1 MTEPARGEPGKRAAV
16 SHARRPQA
24 RKPPGGLAEL
34 LARVREYNPQ
44 ADTALIARAYDL
56 SAAAHAGQKR
66 LTGEDF
72 VNHPLSVAMLL
83 AELEMDEATLAAA
96 LLQEIRGQ
104 FGDEIAT
111 LVDGVTKLRRIQF
124 NSRREHQ
131 AESLRRMLLAM
142 ARDLR
147 VILIKLADR
156 LHNLR
161 TLRPLPAERRREV
174 ALETLQV
181 FAPIA
186 HRLGIWR
193 YKWQLEDLA
202 FRHLEPERYREIV
215 RAVSRSREERESTIR
230 RVIEQLRE
238 RLEAMGISAQ
248 IEGRPKHF
256 QSIHRKMQSQGVD
269 FDQILD
275 LEALRVIVNT
285 EPECYTALGVV
296 HSLWL
301 PLPDMFTDYIAKPKS
316 NQYQSLHTKVIG
328 PHGGPME
335 VQIRTWAMHR
345 RAEYGV
351 AAHWRYK
358 EGGAGDEASESKFAW
373 LRQLLDLHGDL
384 RDPGEW
390 LDSLKLDLFKDQV
403 FVFTPKGD
411 VIDLPAGSTP
421 VDFAYRIH
429 TQVGHHCVG
438 ARVNGRMV
446 PLNYVFR
453 NGDVAD
459 IITSSR
465 PSARPSLDWL
475 SFAVTSQAKSRIK
488 AWYRREQ
495 REESIVRGREKL
507 EEECQ
512 RVGADPSEVLREEP
526 LRELAEQLTYASVE
540 DLCAAVGYGDV
551 AAESVVRRLRG
562 EPSKPR
568 AKRDRPGQG
577 QGALH
582 LGISAAGVD
591 DVLFRLSRC
600 CTPLPGDPVVGFVT
614 RGAGVTVHRK
624 DCPNVRYHSRREPE
638 RLMAL
643 EWSLGTAPYY
653 AVTLQVDALDR
664 VGLLNDITAIISGMS
679 TNIVQARVRTGGK
692 PKLARFEFTLE
703 IRDLD
708 HLQALLDRIRALSDV
723 LRAERARRS

>member
-1 MTEPARGEPGKRAAV
+1 VAQAA
-16 SHARRPQA
+16 A
-24 RKPPGGLAEL
+24 GGLAEL
-34 LARVREYNPQ
+34 LSRVREYNPQ
-44 ADTALIARAYDL
+44 ADTALITRAYEF
-56 SAAAHAGQKR
+56 SAAAHAGQRR

-72 VNHPLSVAMLL
+72 VNHPLTVAALL
-83 AELEMDEATLAAA
+83 TELEMDEATLAAA
-96 LLQEIRGQ
+96 LLHDVAEDTAHTLEEIREQ
-104 FGDEIAT
+104 FGEEIAS
-111 LVDGVTKLRRIQF
+111 LVDGVTELRRIHF

-161 TLRPLPAERRREV
+161 TLGPLPAERRKEV

-202 FRHLEPERYREIV
+202 FRHVEPKKYREIV
-215 RAVSRSREERESTIR
+215 QAVARTREERESTIGG
-230 RVIEQLRE
+230 VIEQLRG
-238 RLEAMGISAQ
+238 RLEGMGISAQ

-256 QSIHRKMQSQGVD
+256 HSIYRKMQAQGVD
-269 FDQILD
+269 FDQIFD

-358 EGGAGDEASESKFAW
+358 EGRVGDEASDSKFAW

-390 LDSLKLDLFKDQV
+390 LESLKLDLFKDQV

-429 TQVGHHCVG
+429 TQVGHRCAG

-446 PLNYVFR
+446 PLTYVFR
-453 NGDVAD
+453 NGDVAE

-475 SFAVTSQAKSRIK
+475 AFAVTSQAKSRIK

-495 REESIVRGREKL
+495 REESIARGRERL

-512 RVGADPSEVLREEP
+512 RVGVDPSEVLREEP
-526 LRELAEQLTYASVE
+526 LRELGERLAYTSVE
-540 DLCAAVGYGDV
+540 DLYAAVGYGDV
-551 AAESVVRRLRG
+551 AAESLVRRLRG
-562 EPSKPR
+562 EPAKPK
-568 AKRDRPGQG
+568 AKRERPDRG

-582 LGISAAGVD
+582 LGISAAGVN

-643 EWSLGTAPYY
+643 EWTLGTAPYY
-653 AVTLQVDALDR
+653 AVTVQVDALDR

-679 TNIVQARVRTGGK
+679 TNIVQARARTGGK
-692 PKLARFEFTLE
+692 PKLARFEFTVE
-703 IRDLD
+703 IRDLN
-708 HLQALLDRIRALSDV
+708 HLQALLDRIGALSDV

>member
-1 MTEPARGEPGKRAAV
+1 V
-16 SHARRPQA
+16 
-24 RKPPGGLAEL
+24 LA
-34 LARVREYNPQ
+34 YDPQ
-44 ADTALIARAYDL
+44 ADTALISRAYEF
-56 SAAAHAGQKR
+56 SASAHADQRR

-72 VNHPLSVAMLL
+72 VQHPLSVAMLL

-96 LLQEIRGQ
+96 LLHDVAEDTAHTLDEIREQ
-104 FGDEIAT
+104 FGEEIAS
-111 LVDGVTKLRRIQF
+111 LVDGVTKLRRIHF

-161 TLRPLPAERRREV
+161 TLAPLPPDRQREV

-202 FRHLEPERYREIV
+202 FRYLEPDRYREV
-215 RAVSRSREERESTIR
+215 VQAVSRTREERESAIGQ
-230 RVIEQLRE
+230 VIAQLRG
-238 RLEAMGISAQ
+238 RLEAIGISAH
-248 IEGRPKHF
+248 IEGRSKHLH
-256 QSIHRKMQSQGVD
+256 SIYRKMQTQGVD
-269 FDQILD
+269 FRHIFD

-285 EPECYTALGVV
+285 EPECYSALGVV

-301 PLPDMFTDYIAKPKS
+301 PVPDKFTDYIAKPKA
-316 NQYQSLHTKVIG
+316 NHYQSLHTKVIG

-358 EGGAGDEASESKFAW
+358 EGEVGDQATDSKFAW
-373 LRQLLDLHGDL
+373 LRQILDLQTDL

-390 LDSLKLDLFKDQV
+390 LESLKLDLFKDQV

-429 TQVGHHCVG
+429 TQVGHRCVG

-446 PLNYVFR
+446 PLSYVFR
-453 NGDVAD
+453 NGDVAE

-465 PSARPSLDWL
+465 PSAHPSLDWL
-475 SFAVTSQAKSRIK
+475 AFAATSQAKSRIK

-495 REESIVRGREKL
+495 RGESIIRGRERL
-507 EEECQ
+507 EEECE
-512 RVGADPSEVLREEP
+512 RVGAEAAEVLRDEP
-526 LRELAEQLTYASVE
+526 LKQLAERLAYPSVE
-540 DLCAAVGYGDV
+540 DLYAAVGYGEL
-551 AAESVVRRLRG
+551 AAESVIRRLRG
-562 EPSKPR
+562 EPSSQK
-568 AKRDRPGQG
+568 AKRETPAAR
-577 QGALH
+577 QGALQ
-582 LGISAAGVD
+582 LGISAAGVS

-600 CTPLPGDPVVGFVT
+600 CTPVPGDPIIGFIT
-614 RGAGVTVHRK
+614 RGAGVTVHQK
-624 DCPNVRYHSRREPE
+624 NCPNVLYHSRREPE
-638 RLMAL
+638 RVLAL
-643 EWSLGTAPYY
+643 EWTLGAAPRFP
-653 AVTLQVDALDR
+653 VTIQVDALDR
-664 VGLLNDITAIISGMS
+664 VGLLNDITAIISGMD
-679 TNIVQARVRTGGK
+679 TNILQARARTGGK
-692 PKLARFEFTLE
+692 PRLARFEFTLE

-708 HLQALLDRIRALSDV
+708 HLQALLDRIGALSDV
-723 LRAERARRS
+723 MRAERARRS